1 MTNSLIVGDKIY
13 IRNSKLLKNESL
25 VNKQGVV
32 TRLLTIRGEI
42 VGAYIDVKIMRK
54 VKNFYIPVNSIEGVD
69 KINKTRTLGI
79 LKSTIL

>member
-25 VNKQGVV
+25 LNKQGVV

>member
-54 VKNFYIPVNSIEGVD
+54 VKNFYIPVLSLIH
-69 KINKTRTLGI
+69 I
-79 LKSTIL
+79 

>member
-54 VKNFYIPVNSIEGVD
+54 VKNFYIPINSIEGVD